1 MAFRLKIDKSLKAGI
16 RKAARKQIEDAIGQL
31 DNDAGQAE
39 EAVHE
44 IRVHLKK
51 LRAVVRLIRGAL
63 GREYARENVCF
74 RDVARQLSGRRDAE
88 AATGMLGKLCDWFR
102 RQSDVDP
109 ADADKLCAV
118 HKRLAERQQ
127 GSDRQATAETQVRLA
142 DELRAAAERIAS
154 WTAGIKSFDT
164 ISAGLEATYRRAR
177 RSMEIAL
184 DQRTP
189 ETLHEWRKQTK
200 YHRYQVNLLE
210 EAWPAALEP
219 MSKVLEQLSDLLGD
233 DHDLVVLREMLS
245 GGESELGEEAELDV
259 CLEAIDRRRAELF
272 EEFKPLGQL
281 SFAEKPKRLRQRI
294 EKYWKIRRDVAG

>member
-1 MAFRLKIDKSLKAGI
+1 MADLLAASRVLEVEFMAFRLKIEKSLKAGI

-31 DNDAGQAE
+31 ENDPSQAQ

-109 ADADKLCAV
+109 AD
-118 HKRLAERQQ
+118 
-127 GSDRQATAETQVRLA
+127 A

-272 EEFKPLGQL
+272 DELRPLGEL

-294 EKYWKIRRDVAG
+294 EKYWKIRRDAAR